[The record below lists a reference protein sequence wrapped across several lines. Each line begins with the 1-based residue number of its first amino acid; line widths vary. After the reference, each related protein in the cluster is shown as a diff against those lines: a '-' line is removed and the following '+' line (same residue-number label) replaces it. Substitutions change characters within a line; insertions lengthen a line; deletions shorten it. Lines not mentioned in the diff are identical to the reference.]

1 VANHKSALKRARQ
14 NEKRRIR
21 NRAARSGLRTEVKRF
36 ISSVE
41 AGSANTTEL
50 SGLMSQVAAL
60 GTKGVI
66 PKKRAARQVSRMAK
80 LLHKSATKA

>member
-1 VANHKSALKRARQ
+1 MANHKSALKRARQ

-21 NRAARSGLRTEVKRF
+21 NRAARSGLRTHVKKF
-36 ISSVE
+36 VSSVE
-41 AGSANTTEL
+41 AGSANAGDL
-50 SGLMSQVAAL
+50 SGLMSHVAAL

-80 LLHKSATKA
+80 LLHKSTAKA